1 MNSNGREQ
9 RIGRPSRSS
18 GFLLVDKPEGL
29 SSRKVV
35 DVIQGEAGYRG
46 KIGHSGTL
54 DPMATGLLVLCLGK
68 ATRLASYLI
77 RDDKSYLGTM
87 ELGKETDTGDIEGRV
102 VFQGSDSLTSLDSE
116 SIREAFDPFRGVFF
130 QVPPD
135 FSARKVGGKRA
146 YELARKGE
154 PIELK
159 ASEVEIKELEI
170 LKIELPS
177 VHFYVKCSSGTYIRS
192 LALDVGR
199 LLGTGAHLT
208 SLRRLEVGPF
218 NVGEAEKLEK
228 LKEEC
233 RQGNLEKWLF
243 PMNTVLGSLSK
254 VIVNT
259 DGERLLRQGSPL
271 SQKEFS
277 IVGVE
282 DHPLHAGKEVQV
294 WSDSSNFLAV
304 GRVRLAERG
313 KLVLYPSKVFG

>member
-1 MNSNGREQ
+1 
-9 RIGRPSRSS
+9 
-18 GFLLVDKPEGL
+18 
-29 SSRKVV
+29 VV

-102 VFQGSDSLTSLDSE
+102 VFQESDSLTGLNPE
-116 SIREAFDPFRGVFF
+116 SIHEAFEPFRGVFF
-130 QVPPD
+130 QVPPN

-146 YELARKGE
+146 YEMARKGE

-228 LKEEC
+228 LREEC
-233 RQGNLEKWLF
+233 RHGNLEKWLF

-259 DGERLLRQGSPL
+259 DGERMLRQGSPL

-277 IVGVE
+277 IVGEE

-304 GRVRLAERG
+304 GRVKLAERG
-313 KLVLYPSKVFG
+313 KLVLYPSKVFGE

>member
-1 MNSNGREQ
+1 MNSRGRKQ
-9 RIGRPSRSS
+9 RVKQPSNLS
-18 GFLLVDKPEGL
+18 GFLLVDKPKGI

-35 DVIQGEAGYRG
+35 DMIRGEAGYRG

-77 RDDKSYLGTM
+77 RDDKSYLGTL
-87 ELGKETDTGDIEGRV
+87 ELGKETDTGDLEGRV
-102 VFQGSDSLTSLDSE
+102 IFQGRDAMTGLDSK
-116 SIREAFDPFRGVFF
+116 SIREAFEPYRGVFS

-154 PIELK
+154 KIELK
-159 ASEVEIKELEI
+159 ASQVEIKEMEI

-192 LALDVGR
+192 LAMDIGR
-199 LLGTGAHLT
+199 SLGTGAHLT

-233 RQGNLEKWLF
+233 CQGNLEKWLF

-254 VIVNT
+254 VIVND
-259 DGERLLRQGSPL
+259 DGERLLRQGSPVP
-271 SQKEFS
+271 QKEFS
-277 IVGVE
+277 IIGEE
-282 DHPLHAGKEVQV
+282 DDLLHAGEEVQV
-294 WSDSSNFLAV
+294 WSDASNFLAV
-304 GRVRLAERG
+304 GRVSRAGRG

>member
-1 MNSNGREQ
+1 MQ
-9 RIGRPSRSS
+9 RIGRSSRSS

-77 RDDKSYLGTM
+77 RDDKSYLGTI

-102 VFQGSDSLTSLDSE
+102 VFQGGDALTGLDSE
-116 SIREAFDPFRGVFF
+116 SIREAFEPFRGVFF

-304 GRVRLAERG
+304 GRVSLAERG